1 MDIMALVSQEDFLE
15 YTSNYDYKT
24 KFLLDSFFPSIK
36 TEKFFIEMERIIENG
51 DLPVVALAH
60 AFDTEARIGDRT
72 SIEKLKLEQ
81 ILVKEKLDQSERIR
95 RYLKHGAN
103 KDQLVD
109 YIYDDAGNL
118 ISRVLARVELMR
130 NQLISTGK
138 VSIDEN
144 NFKLILDYGY
154 KDSHSDN
161 FTGWEDPTHD
171 IIADLNSIKAKARN
185 EGKTITKA
193 ITSSKVLGYITANK
207 AINELFAKAL
217 QLPTEDNIFRWIYAN
232 FGIQFAVNDDKYKVK
247 ANDKILHRFFPEN
260 VITFIAG
267 EGTFGNTVYGF
278 TPEEDAIPNA
288 TNSGYVTVSQWNTP
302 DPVATWTKATALVLP
317 VMNDIDRLFI
327 CKVNGA

>member
-15 YTSNYDYKT
+15 YTSNYEYKT

-72 SIEKLKLEQ
+72 SLEKLELEQ
-81 ILVKEKLDQSERIR
+81 ILIKEKLNQSERIR
-95 RYLKHGAN
+95 RYLNHGAN
-103 KDQLVD
+103 KDKLAD

-118 ISRVLARVELMR
+118 ISRVLARIELMR

-144 NFKLILDYGY
+144 NFKLTLDYGY
-154 KDSHSDN
+154 KESHSEN
-161 FTGWEDPTHD
+161 FTGWDEPTHD
-171 IIADLNSIKAKARN
+171 IIGDLNTIKAKARE
-185 EGKTITKA
+185 EGKEITKA
-193 ITSSKVLGYITANK
+193 ITSSKILGYITANK
-207 AINELFAKAL
+207 AINDIFAKAL
-217 QLPTEDNIFRWIYAN
+217 QLPTGDNILRWIYDN
-232 FGIQFAVNDDKYKVK
+232 FGIQFAVNDVKYKEK
-247 ANDKILHRFFPEN
+247 ANEKTLHRFFPEN

-267 EGTFGNTVYGF
+267 DGIFGNTVYGF
-278 TPEEDAIPNA
+278 TPEEDAIPDA
-288 TNSGYVTVSQWNTP
+288 TNSGYVTVTQWKTS
-302 DPVATWTKATALVLP
+302 DPVVTWTKATALALP

>member
-72 SIEKLKLEQ
+72 SIEKLELEQ
-81 ILVKEKLDQSERIR
+81 ILIKEKLNQSERIR
-95 RYLKHGAN
+95 RYLNHGAN
-103 KDQLVD
+103 KDKLVD

-144 NFKLILDYGY
+144 NFKLTLDYGY

-171 IIADLNSIKAKARN
+171 IIADLNRIKAKASE
-185 EGKTITKA
+185 EGKEITKA
-193 ITSSKVLGYITANK
+193 ITSSKILGYITANK
-207 AINELFAKAL
+207 AINDIFAKAL
-217 QLPTEDNIFRWIYAN
+217 QLPTGDNILRWIYDN
-232 FGIQFAVNDDKYKVK
+232 FGIQFAVNDVKYKEK
-247 ANDKILHRFFPEN
+247 ANEKKLHRFFPEN

-288 TNSGYVTVSQWNTP
+288 TNSGYVTVSQWDTP

>member
-15 YTSNYDYKT
+15 YTSNYNYKT

-72 SIEKLKLEQ
+72 SIEKLELEQ
-81 ILVKEKLDQSERIR
+81 ILIKEKLNQSERIR
-95 RYLKHGAN
+95 RYLNHGAN
-103 KDQLVD
+103 KDKLVD

-144 NFKLILDYGY
+144 NFKLTLDYGY

-171 IIADLNSIKAKARN
+171 IIADLNRIKAKASE
-185 EGKTITKA
+185 EGKEITKA
-193 ITSSKVLGYITANK
+193 ITSSKILGYIIANK
-207 AINELFAKAL
+207 AINDIFAKAL
-217 QLPTEDNIFRWIYAN
+217 QLPTGDNILRWIYDN
-232 FGIQFAVNDDKYKVK
+232 FGIQFAVNDVKYKEK
-247 ANDKILHRFFPEN
+247 ANEKKLHRFFPEN

-288 TNSGYVTVSQWNTP
+288 TNSGYVTVSQWDTP